1 MSEDRLSQGE
11 STDDVDDIPACD
23 LDYETDYEVGQDNV
37 EVFGLDIHNPVFFLA
52 AGIVVLFS
60 GLTLAFP
67 IEAGTFLSETRAQT
81 VQTFDWLFAAT
92 PILVFAFCMY
102 LCVSRLGQIR
112 LGGQSAK
119 PDFSTFS
126 WIAMLFSAGVGV
138 GFMFWGAAEPL
149 GYYTDWFGTPLNAEA
164 NSEDARR
171 LAFSATLFHWG
182 IAPWSI
188 YAVVGLSLGFFA
200 HNKGLPLS
208 IRSAFYPILGD
219 RVWGWPGHIIDLFAV
234 VSTVFGLA
242 TTIGLGGTQAAS
254 GLGYIFGFEAT
265 LTVQIALIMAMT
277 GLALISVLRGMDGGV
292 KLLSNI
298 NMTVALLLLIFV
310 MISGPTLMILTGFG
324 QHTLNYIL
332 DMPALTNWLGRED
345 INWFHD
351 WTIFYWAWWISWAPF
366 VGMFIARISRG
377 RTVREYFAVVLLAP
391 VSICIIWF
399 SAFGETAVSVY
410 EQAGTELSEGIVDS
424 SVVLF
429 QMLAELP
436 FADVTTI
443 VAIAL
448 LIVFI
453 VTSADSGALVVDTI
467 TSGGKMNAPI
477 AQRAFW
483 ACMLGVTASAL
494 LSGGGTAALQSLQAG
509 TIAAALP
516 FTFILLA
523 CCVSLWIGMR
533 DEDLGSMRTEPSDL
547 ERKRIEMAGSQELDG
562 GFSEA

>member
-1 MSEDRLSQGE
+1 MSDGNLPPRE
-11 STDDVDDIPACD
+11 STEDIDDIPACD
-23 LDYETDYEVGQDNV
+23 LDYETEYEVGQDNV
-37 EVFGLDIHNPVFFLA
+37 EWLGLDIHNPVFFLA
-52 AGIVVLFS
+52 AGIVLLFS

-67 IEAGTFLSETRAQT
+67 IEAGEILSETRART
-81 VQTFDWLFAAT
+81 VQNFDWLFAIT
-92 PILVFAFCMY
+92 PILVFGFCMF
-102 LCVSRLGQIR
+102 LCFSRLGRIR
-112 LGGQSAK
+112 LGGQSAT
-119 PDFSTFS
+119 PDYSLFS

-149 GYYTDWFGTPLNAEA
+149 AYYTDWFGTPLGVEA
-164 NSEDARR
+164 DTEEARR

-182 IAPWSI
+182 VAPWSI
-188 YAVVGLSLGFFA
+188 YAIVGLSLGFFA

-219 RVWGWPGHIIDLFAV
+219 RVWGWPGHVIDLFAV

-265 LTVQIALIMAMT
+265 LAVQIALIMAMT

-298 NMTVALLLLIFV
+298 NMSVALLLLVFV
-310 MISGPTLMILTGFG
+310 LICGPTLMILTGFG
-324 QHTLNYIL
+324 RNFYGYIV
-332 DMPALTNWLGRED
+332 DMPALTNWLNRED
-345 INWFHD
+345 LNWFHD

-377 RTVREYFAVVLLAP
+377 RTVREYFAVVLVAP

-399 SAFGETAVSVY
+399 TAFGETAISVY
-410 EQAGTELSEGIVDS
+410 EQAGSELSSGIVDS

-429 QMLAELP
+429 QMLSALP
-436 FADVTTI
+436 FAEVTTI
-443 VAIAL
+443 VAILL

-467 TSGGKMNAPI
+467 TSGGKMNAPV

-494 LSGGGTAALQSLQAG
+494 LTGGGTAALQSLQAG

-516 FTFILLA
+516 FTFVLLA
-523 CCVSLWIGMR
+523 CCVSLWKGMR
-533 DEDLGSMRTEPSDL
+533 DEDLDGMRTEPADL
-547 ERKRIEMAGSQELDG
+547 ARKR
-562 GFSEA
+562 SEVTAEGLS